1 MSVIRVQKNKN
12 FTVMSNTHLFDK
24 NLSLKAAGLL
34 SKILALPDNWNYS
47 IKGLCAICKESETAV
62 KSALNELRDNRYVIV
77 ERIDPSSE
85 TGGRIQYEYFVY
97 EQPQG
102 EENKKI
108 DVKEA
113 YRAKQG
119 AEKQSTEKQGVENL
133 GVECLPIENL
143 GDILNTNRLSTD
155 ELNTNKQ
162 STERLNTDKVHTS
175 TNIDGEVHTSVS
187 EKQTARVTRQDMQAK
202 KDDMLNR
209 FSEICDNSI
218 ENKTIREV
226 VKNTFSRY
234 MNLYETY
241 FCKVHPILTDKT
253 LTNVCLSLSNVT
265 DTEHNHFEWTDVYL
279 ADETGLTGLNRM
291 VNEHF
296 RRTHRRET
304 NYSITHF
311 AKSDYLLQLA
321 QGIIEY

>member
-209 FSEICDNSI
+209 FSEICDNSV
-218 ENKTIREV
+218 ENETIRGV
-226 VKNTFSRY
+226 VKNAFRRY

-279 ADETGLTGLNRM
+279 ADKTGLTGLDRM

>member
-143 GDILNTNRLSTD
+143 GDILNTNISNTNKLNTKGLNTD
-155 ELNTNKQ
+155 NISPTELNTKKFA
-162 STERLNTDKVHTS
+162 SSPTGLHTS
-175 TNIDGEVHTSVS
+175 LSDERKARGESKYKWVATKNHIVSV
-187 EKQTARVTRQDMQAK
+187 M
-202 KDDMLNR
+202 
-209 FSEICDNSI
+209 
-218 ENKTIREV
+218 
-226 VKNTFSRY
+226 
-234 MNLYETY
+234 
-241 FCKVHPILTDKT
+241 DK
-253 LTNVCLSLSNVT
+253 LGYG
-265 DTEHNHFEWTDVYL
+265 EL
-279 ADETGLTGLNRM
+279 ADETQSAIEVFRYYYMMYKQKTGEPHPRLNDKAM
-291 VNEHF
+291 TDTLVNFIDSLSEIDCIDCDDYECMIDEHF
-296 RRTHRRET
+296 SNNYGKEID
-304 NYSITHF
+304 YSIRHF
-311 AKSDYLLQLA
+311 MNI
-321 QGIIEY
+321 GILKKLYARII